1 MTSAE
6 PPGHPDHPHTRRQE
20 TILQVIRE
28 SVHTR
33 GYPPSQREIARA
45 LGLASPSTVSYHL
58 SVLVKKGCLSRG
70 AGQPRTAVELPAHD
84 AAGPATA
91 RPAAAGADA
100 VGADAAGADGTGAD
114 GTGADGT
121 GADDTAADDTAAD
134 DTAADGTGADGT
146 GAAAGD
152 DLSETDVRAADL
164 REAARVPLVGRIAAG
179 VPITAQQEVEDTF
192 LLPRKIVGHGTLFM
206 LRVAG
211 DSMVNAGIADGD
223 YVVVRQQE
231 KVINGDIVA
240 ALVEGIEPEATVK
253 TFQQA
258 EDGRYWLMPHNP
270 AYAPI
275 PGEGTDIMG
284 KVVAVLRAV

>member
-6 PPGHPDHPHTRRQE
+6 PSGHPGHAHTRRQE

-33 GYPPSQREIARA
+33 GYPPSQREIAQA
-45 LGLASPSTVSYHL
+45 VGLASPSTVSYHL
-58 SVLVKKGCLSRG
+58 SVLVRKGCLSRG
-70 AGQPRTAVELPAHD
+70 AGQPRTAVELPAAHD
-84 AAGPATA
+84 AAEPPAA
-91 RPAAAGADA
+91 GPAAAGADA
-100 VGADAAGADGTGAD
+100 IEAAAAGADGTEAAAEAD
-114 GTGADGT
+114 LREPDLG
-121 GADDTAADDTAAD
+121 AAD
-134 DTAADGTGADGT
+134 
-146 GAAAGD
+146 
-152 DLSETDVRAADL
+152 V

-179 VPITAQQEVEDTF
+179 VPIMAQQEVEDTF

-211 DSMVNAGIADGD
+211 DSMVNAGIANGD
-223 YVVVRQQE
+223 FVVIRQQE
-231 KVINGDIVA
+231 KVSNGDIVA

-258 EDGRYWLMPHNP
+258 EDGHYWLMPHNP

-275 PGEGTDIMG
+275 PGEGTVIMG

>member
-6 PPGHPDHPHTRRQE
+6 SASHPGHVHTPRQE

-28 SVHTR
+28 SVRQR

-45 LGLASPSTVSYHL
+45 VGLASPSTVSYHL
-58 SVLVKKGCLSRG
+58 SVLEKKGCLNRDP
-70 AGQPRTAVELPAHD
+70 GQPRTTVESPASHD
-84 AAGPATA
+84 AAGPAIA
-91 RPAAAGADA
+91 EPAAAEVDTSAAETAVHQADLH
-100 VGADAAGADGTGAD
+100 DAAQ
-114 GTGADGT
+114 
-121 GADDTAADDTAAD
+121 
-134 DTAADGTGADGT
+134 
-146 GAAAGD
+146 
-152 DLSETDVRAADL
+152 
-164 REAARVPLVGRIAAG
+164 VPLVGRIAAG

-211 DSMVNAGIADGD
+211 DSMINAGIASGD

-231 KVINGDIVA
+231 KVANGDIVA

-253 TFQQA
+253 TFQQT
-258 EDGRYWLMPHNP
+258 EDGRYWLMPHNA

-275 PGEGTDIMG
+275 PGDGTQIMG
-284 KVVAVLRAV
+284 KVVAVLRVV